1 MESGSGPGTFQN
13 KKVLFFNQLVFCDI
27 NNSPSTSPSPNQHT
41 NTNIMPGKFDLADL
55 DSRMQA
61 VIDAFEAHPDCQPPT
76 PNPTM
81 FFTYDFIR
89 NSHNQLKA
97 IDRSKYDSGD
107 KKADEALTEV
117 VGRNSFSQVL
127 ITNPNPDMA
136 AKLTGGGPT
145 ADFGPDIKQK
155 IQTLVDIKPTSS

>member
-1 MESGSGPGTFQN
+1 
-13 KKVLFFNQLVFCDI
+13 
-27 NNSPSTSPSPNQHT
+27 
-41 NTNIMPGKFDLADL
+41 MPGKFDLADL

-61 VIDAFEAHPDCQPPT
+61 VIEYVLTFSIFKTQAPHHTNETLPWKYQYTSIGNYAHSLNSAFEAHPDCQPPT